1 MTTEFNSNKLAAQ
14 SSELSAV
21 ELPNSAAIELS
32 EDDLDSVSGGF
43 SIDFGSASDFFQRN
57 VTMGQQ
63 TFAGPNGAGTTNL
76 LSIEEIASS
85 AQQFMSISQ

>member
-1 MTTEFNSNKLAAQ
+1 MTTEFHTSKLPVG
-14 SSELSAV
+14 SSEVAAI
-21 ELPNSAAIELS
+21 ELPTSAAIELS
-32 EDDLDSVSGGF
+32 EDDLDSVAGGF